1 MKRNEI
7 ALLILIVGVAALSS
21 YFNVRS
27 LVGGGDPKPVTIDKA
42 EPISATVVEPSKNI
56 FNVKAY
62 NPTIKIK
69 IGDQSNKG
77 PF

>member
-7 ALLILIVGVAALSS
+7 ALLVLIVGVVALAA
-21 YFNVRS
+21 YFTVKS
-27 LVGGGDPKPVTIDKA
+27 IIGGGDPKAITIDKA
-42 EPISATVVEPSKNI
+42 ESISSTLAEPAKNI
-56 FNVKAY
+56 FNENAY

-69 IGDQSNKG
+69 IGDQSNQG